1 MSRLL
6 RNMFLL
12 AILTGVC
19 LGIGVCAILSQ
30 HRLVLVGE
38 PPGCA
43 VAACRHRPCAA
54 VYAGGDAA

>member
-38 PPGCA
+38 PPDCA

-54 VYAGGDAA
+54 CPLL

>member
-30 HRLVLVGE
+30 HRLV
-38 PPGCA
+38 
-43 VAACRHRPCAA
+43 
-54 VYAGGDAA
+54 